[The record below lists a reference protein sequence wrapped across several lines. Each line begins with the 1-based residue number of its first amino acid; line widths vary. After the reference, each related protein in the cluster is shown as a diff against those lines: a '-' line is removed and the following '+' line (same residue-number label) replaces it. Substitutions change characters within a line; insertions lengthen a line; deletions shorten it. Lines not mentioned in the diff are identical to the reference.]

1 MADITVHFLPQN
13 LTVTVP
19 KGTSILR
26 AAAKAGIKL
35 QSLCGG
41 EGTCQRCEVNIVNKG
56 KIGLK
61 GEKLVAP
68 QEYVPTVLACVVE
81 VQNQMVIYVPE
92 HSLVRE
98 PASMIEIKPEKQI
111 RGTLQLPEGMSHTPL
126 VQRFYLKLSKP
137 SLSNQLADSQR
148 LCDGVQKKVGKGS
161 VYIDISVLSGLPDI
175 LRSNQYKVTTTVLK
189 TDTGYKIVN
198 VEGGDTSQKQFMV
211 VIDIGTTTIM
221 AHLLDTN
228 SRELIHME
236 VCFNCQSVHGS
247 EVTRRM
253 IAAEKN
259 GVGEL
264 QQLVVKDINALIGE
278 LCNKA
283 GVQPQDILAVVC
295 AGNTVMTHFL
305 YALPTDRIR
314 RSPYIP
320 VAVSVPVIPAE
331 DVGITVSPHTR
342 LFCLPAISGWVGSD
356 ITSGILATGLD
367 QSEDI
372 SLLMDIGTNGEI
384 VIGNKEWMVACSASA
399 GPALEG
405 ASVECGMQA
414 QKGAVERVWIL
425 DETIAYSTIGGEQA
439 QGICGSGIIDLI
451 AVLLKKRIINRSGK
465 FVDAQKDRFQLTDAV
480 YITESDIEN
489 IITAK
494 AAIFAAMKILL
505 KQLHLTFND
514 IDRFFIAGAF
524 GKHIHKESAQM
535 IGLLPPQAAEKLQ
548 FVGNTAIGGA
558 TLVALSEKARERILS
573 ISKVV
578 TYFDLMA
585 ADNYV
590 EEFKQAM
597 FLPHT
602 HIEEFLPPG
611 GAGG

>member
-1 MADITVHFLPQN
+1 VD
-13 LTVTVP
+13 
-19 KGTSILR
+19 
-26 AAAKAGIKL
+26 
-35 QSLCGG
+35 
-41 EGTCQRCEVNIVNKG
+41 KG

-61 GEKLVAP
+61 GEELVAP

-81 VQNQMVIYVPE
+81 VQNQMMIYVPE
-92 HSLVRE
+92 HSLIRE
-98 PASMIEIKPEKQI
+98 PASMIEIKPEKQVK
-111 RGTLQLPEGMSHTPL
+111 RTLQLPEGMSHSPL

-137 SLSNQLADSQR
+137 SRSNQLADSQR
-148 LCDGVQKKVGKGS
+148 LCDGVQKQVGKGS
-161 VYIDISVLSGLPDI
+161 VYVDISVLSGLPDM
-175 LRSNQYKVTTTVLK
+175 LRSNQYKVTATVLK

-198 VEGGDTSQKQFMV
+198 VEGGDTSQKQYMV
-211 VIDIGTTTIM
+211 VIDVGTTTIM
-221 AHLLDTN
+221 AHLLDT
-228 SRELIHME
+228 SIRELIHME

-259 GVGEL
+259 GAGEL
-264 QQLVVKDINALIGE
+264 QQLVVKDINSLIDK
-278 LCNKA
+278 LCARAN
-283 GVQPQDILAVVC
+283 VQQQDILAVVC

-305 YALPTDRIR
+305 YALPTAKIR

-320 VAVSVPVIPAE
+320 VAVNVPVIPAE
-331 DVGITVSPHTR
+331 DVGIAVNPHTR

-356 ITSGILATGLD
+356 ITSGVLATGLD
-367 QSEDI
+367 QSEEI

-405 ASVECGMQA
+405 ASVACGMQA
-414 QKGAVERVWIL
+414 QKGAVERVWLL
-425 DETIAYSTIGGEQA
+425 DEKIAYSTIGGGEA
-439 QGICGSGIIDLI
+439 QGMCGSGIIDLV
-451 AVLLKKRIINRSGK
+451 AVLLKKGIISRSGK
-465 FVDAQKDRFQLTDAV
+465 FVDSRKDRFQLTDKV
-480 YITESDIEN
+480 YINESDIEN

-494 AAIFAAMKILL
+494 AAIFAAMRILL
-505 KQLHLTFND
+505 RQLHLTFND

-524 GKHIHKESAQM
+524 GKHINKESAVL
-535 IGLLPPQAAEKLQ
+535 IGLLPPQAAPRLE

-558 TLVALSEKARERILS
+558 TLVALSQQAQERILS

-585 ADNYV
+585 AESYV
-590 EEFKQAM
+590 DEFKQAM

-602 HIEEFLPPG
+602 NIEEFVPQG
-611 GAGG
+611 ESDG